1 MTDESQKRNI
11 VVNNRNLCSLIRR
24 LQHQDGLSQKQLADR
39 LDVSPSIVSL
49 VINGKRPA
57 SRKMVRALI
66 KAYPDYAEEIAS
78 AWQADIFE
86 EKQNDNHE

>member
-1 MTDESQKRNI
+1 MA
-11 VVNNRNLCSLIRR
+11 VMAVNEKNRNLCSLIRR

-39 LDVSPSIVSL
+39 LGVSPSIVSL
-49 VINGKRPA
+49 VVNGKRHA
-57 SRKMVRALI
+57 SWKMAVALV